1 MGVLSY
7 PSNFFGNVAAQ
18 HNRTV
23 AIDDKLERAILKSQ
37 RKDAVIVQH
46 ALHAIARWLSAS
58 EARPGDAMASA
69 KLACQ
74 RRDAAI
80 VWHTLGN

>member
-18 HNRTV
+18 QDRTV

-37 RKDAVIVQH
+37 RKDAVIVRH
-46 ALHAIARWLSAS
+46 ALSAALGWLTAS
-58 EARPGDAMASA
+58 EARPGDAMANA

-80 VWHTLGN
+80 VWHTLGS